1 MESATRKQ
9 AMRVAR
15 MLGCYGAHQDAEG
28 RWMPCV
34 SHEVMTDAI
43 RGQKKVR
50 NEKSLTLSV
59 QTKVDVAG
67 SKSTEVFKTRE
78 EAVLESKKRRCG
90 GVRTIMR
97 NGVPVYSIC
106 NNGQPIPKR
115 NDFEKLG
122 ERGVL
127 SIDTLS
133 GGGLVSGKTLQ
144 VEQIDAKGFV
154 NYVSRSTDPDVYTDP
169 DSARVR
175 ARQLG
180 CIGIRSYRA
189 SDGKIVYLPCTTSPD
204 YNRVRGL
211 RNDGRPKKKDE
222 VEEVIADEKSG
233 AKTPAPKKDRIIGS
247 SRNSVGSASSVSSG
261 SDISLTIGVENA
273 LISKVREH
281 NSAVK
286 DKKKEDWSKTSLR
299 ALKSVYRRGAG
310 AFSVSHRPN
319 MNRNQWAMGR
329 VNAFLKLLMTGSA
342 KASYTTDNDLLPDG
356 HPWKEKGTKL
366 KSFTINGVNYKELD
380 NILRGSSERRGV
392 AKNVTRHYVLEEI
405 QEI

>member
-43 RGQKKVR
+43 RGQQKVR
-50 NEKSLTLSV
+50 NEKTLTLSIE
-59 QTKVDVAG
+59 TKVAVNG
-67 SKSTEVFKTRE
+67 SKSTEVFTSRA
-78 EAVLESKKRRCG
+78 EALLEAKKRRCG

-97 NGVPVYSIC
+97 DGVAVYSIC
-106 NNGQPIPKR
+106 NNGQPVPKK
-115 NDFEKLG
+115 NDFEKLD

-127 SIDTLS
+127 GIDTLS

-144 VEQIDAKGFV
+144 IEEMDAKGFV

-169 DSARVR
+169 ESARVR
-175 ARQLG
+175 SRQLG

-189 SDGKIVYLPCTTSPD
+189 SDGKIVYLPCSASPD

-211 RNDGRPKKKDE
+211 RGDGRPKKKDE

-233 AKTPAPKKDRIIGS
+233 AKTPTPKKDRIIGS
-247 SRNSVGSASSVSSG
+247 SRNSVGSASSG
-261 SDISLTIGVENA
+261 SDISFTIGVEDA
-273 LISKVREH
+273 LVSKVREH
-281 NSAVK
+281 NSSVK
-286 DKKKEDWSKTSLR
+286 DKKKEDWSKTNLR

-310 AFSVSHRPN
+310 AFSMSHRPN

-329 VNAFLKLLMTGSA
+329 VNAYLNLLMTGSA
-342 KASYTTDNDLLPDG
+342 KASYTTDNDLLPEG
-356 HPWKEKGTKL
+356 HPWKEKVNKL
-366 KSFTINGVNYKELD
+366 KSFTVNGINYKELD

-392 AKNVTRHYVLEEI
+392 ARNVTRYYVLEDT

>member
-34 SHEVMTDAI
+34 NHEVMTDAI
-43 RGQKKVR
+43 RGQQKVR
-50 NEKSLTLSV
+50 NEKILTLSIE
-59 QTKVDVAG
+59 TKVAVTG
-67 SKSTEVFKTRE
+67 SKSTEVFTSRD
-78 EAVLESKKRRCG
+78 EALLEAKKRRCG

-97 NGVPVYSIC
+97 DGVAVYSIC
-106 NNGQPIPKR
+106 NNGQPIPKK
-115 NDFEKLG
+115 NDFEKLD

-127 SIDTLS
+127 GIDTLS

-144 VEQIDAKGFV
+144 IEEMDAKGFV
-154 NYVSRSTDPDVYTDP
+154 NYVSRSTDPDVYIDP
-169 DSARVR
+169 ESARVR

-189 SDGKIVYLPCTTSPD
+189 SDGKIVYLPCSASPD

-211 RNDGRPKKKDE
+211 RGDGRPKKKDE

-247 SRNSVGSASSVSSG
+247 SRNSVGSASSG
-261 SDISLTIGVENA
+261 SDISFTIGVENA
-273 LISKVREH
+273 LVSKVREH

-286 DKKKEDWSKTSLR
+286 DKKKDDWSKTNLR
-299 ALKSVYRRGAG
+299 ALKSIYRRGAG
-310 AFSVSHRPN
+310 AFSISHRPN

-329 VNAFLKLLMTGSA
+329 VNAYLNLLMTGSA
-342 KASYTTDNDLLPDG
+342 KASYTTDNDLLPEG
-356 HPWKEKGTKL
+356 HPWKEKVNKL
-366 KSFTINGVNYKELD
+366 KSFTVNGINYKELD

-392 AKNVTRHYVLEEI
+392 ARNVTRYYALEDT